1 MIVNVATIAPLDTAY
16 SYSAPD
22 DIEMGAYVRVPF
34 GRQKIWGVVWGEGQ
48 DEGKKLKEIAEIA
61 LVPPMTALQRD
72 FIDRMAAYTMS
83 PRGLIVKMALS
94 GASGFQTLKRGPR
107 KTKEKYYEFLEGP
120 ELTEAQ
126 SGAVA
131 DIRKS
136 MGKAKPVLLDGVTG
150 SGKTETYLE
159 AVWDVL
165 KQKRQVLVLVPE
177 IALTG
182 SVIERFKARFGE
194 APAIWHS
201 NLTPVQ
207 RRNIWHAIGTG
218 EEMLVIGARSALFLP
233 WQNLGLI
240 IVDEEHD
247 PAYKQEDS
255 PFYNARD
262 MAVLRAHLG
271 EIPIVLASATP
282 SLETMHNVWQNK
294 YDHVELPQRFGGA
307 KPPHLHVVDMRTE
320 KQDARHFI
328 GPTLRAAVSQA
339 LDTGEQSLLYLNRRG
354 YAPLTLCRACGEKIE
369 CPHCSSWLV
378 EHRAKK
384 ILQCHHCDYTIP
396 IPEECPVCAAKD
408 SLVPCG
414 PGVERVAE
422 EVKEAWPHARVS
434 VMASDTTS
442 DLRHLHDILR
452 GMHEHSIDI
461 LIGTQMIAKGHHF
474 PQLTCVGVV
483 DADLGLSGGDL
494 RAAERTYQLLTQVA
508 GRAGREQK
516 PGHVWL
522 QSYKPEARVMQ
533 ALLSNDRDAFLQIE
547 ANEREISRMP
557 PYTRLI
563 GIIVKSKHHDRAE
576 KTARALAQIAPDV
589 EGVDVWGPAAAPLA
603 KIRDEWRFRLLVA
616 AEKSVNVQPLLRL
629 WLEAVKKPPSV
640 DIILDVDPQSFY

>member
-1 MIVNVATIAPLDTAY
+1 MIVNVLTTAPLDAAY
-16 SYSAPD
+16 SYIAPD

-34 GRQKIWGVVWGEGQ
+34 GRQKTWGVVWGPG
-48 DEGKKLKEIAEIA
+48 DATDKKLKEISEIA
-61 LVPPMTALQRD
+61 LAPPMTQLQRD
-72 FIDRMAAYTMS
+72 FVDRLAAYTMS
-83 PRGLIVKMALS
+83 PRGLVLKIALS
-94 GASGFQTLKRGPR
+94 GANGFKTLKKGPR
-107 KTKEKYYEFLEGP
+107 KTKEKNYQFLDGP
-120 ELTEAQ
+120 ELTAAQ
-126 SGAVA
+126 DKAV
-131 DIRKS
+131 DLIRKA
-136 MGKAKPVLLDGVTG
+136 MAKNKPVLLDGVTG

-159 AVWDVL
+159 AVGDVL

-182 SVIERFKARFGE
+182 SVIERFKKRFGD

-207 RRNIWHAIGTG
+207 RRNIWNAVGKG
-218 EEMLVIGARSALFLP
+218 EETLIIGARSALFLP

-240 IVDEEHD
+240 VVDEEHD
-247 PAYKQEDS
+247 PAYKQEDT

-262 MAVLRAHLG
+262 MAVLRAHMG
-271 EIPIVLASATP
+271 EIPILLASATP

-294 YDHVELPQRFGGA
+294 YEHVVLPQRFGGA

-339 LDTGEQSLLYLNRRG
+339 LETGEQSLLYLNRRG

-369 CPHCSSWLV
+369 CPHCSAWLV
-378 EHRAKK
+378 EHRERKT
-384 ILQCHHCDYTIP
+384 LQCHHCDYTVP
-396 IPEECPVCAAKD
+396 IPEECPVCSAKD

-422 EVKEAWPHARVS
+422 EVKEAWPQARVA

-452 GMHEHSIDI
+452 GMEQHNIDI

-508 GRAGREQK
+508 GRAGRESK

-533 ALLSNDRDAFLQIE
+533 ALLSNDRDAFLKIE
-547 ANEREISRMP
+547 ASEREISHMP
-557 PYTRLI
+557 PFARLI
-563 GIIVKSKHHDRAE
+563 GIIVKSKHRERAE
-576 KTARALAQIAPDV
+576 KAARDLAQIAPDLDGV
-589 EGVDVWGPAAAPLA
+589 EIWGPAPAPLA
-603 KIRDEWRFRLLVA
+603 KIRDEFRFRLLVS
-616 AEKSVNVQPLLRL
+616 AEKTLNVQPVLRK
-629 WLEAVKKPPSV
+629 WLDAIKKPQNV
-640 DIILDVDPQSFY
+640 DISADVDPQSFY